1 MSKPFPQIDT
11 RLLDTSLA
19 PTRKPDEWP
28 APPFAWRHMPVAP
41 GPQRC
46 RLETP
51 TGTAIDAEL
60 LGLDWAAQSLTLR
73 VSAGGSA
80 ATVPFKSFM
89 RLTLTEPLKPVLN
102 TKGLPARPLPIAT
115 LRRNY
120 RLHLARPGA
129 VQEGRT
135 VGYLEEPDGLFL
147 FPPAADERGLLRVL
161 VPRAAYERCDFT
173 ATAEEAAARDWIA
186 TRESL
191 LKALD
196 EQSGKP
202 IPPLGQSLIELG
214 LVTDEQLQKA
224 LDERNGEL
232 PLGERLVA
240 SGVLTRSGLQ
250 TALAHKMGYPI
261 IDLNRFPLD
270 DAALRLVP
278 LKQALA
284 LRALPVLLHQDRL
297 IVAMESTQRLQKLKD
312 LGRTGGLSVVPV
324 LAPRH
329 QLRAVLTRL
338 WQTDVWSHNVGDSVS
353 GFFAT
358 TV

>member
-1 MSKPFPQIDT
+1 MSTPFPQIDSS
-11 RLLDTSLA
+11 LLDTSYA
-19 PTRKPDEWP
+19 PARKRDEWP
-28 APPFAWRHMPVAP
+28 EPPFAWRHVPVP
-41 GPQRC
+41 HGPQRC

-60 LGLDWAAQSLTLR
+60 LAIDWAAQSLTLR

-80 ATVPFKSFM
+80 ATVPFKSFL

-102 TKGLPARPLPIAT
+102 AKGMPARSLPVAT
-115 LRRNY
+115 QRRNY
-120 RLHLARPGA
+120 RLHLGRPET

-135 VGYLEEPDGLFL
+135 LGYLEEPEGLFL
-147 FPPAADERGLLRVL
+147 FPPTADERGLLRVL
-161 VPRAAYERCDFT
+161 VPRPAYARCDFS
-173 ATAEEAAARDWIA
+173 ATAEEAAARHWIA
-186 TRESL
+186 TREGL

-196 EQSGKP
+196 DQSIKP
-202 IPPLGQSLIELG
+202 IPPLGQSLLELG
-214 LVTDEQLQKA
+214 LVTDEQLRTA
-224 LDERNGEL
+224 LDDRSSEL
-232 PLGERLVA
+232 PLGERLIA
-240 SGVLTRSGLQ
+240 AGVLTRSGLQ

-261 IDLNRFPLD
+261 IDLTRFPLD

-284 LRALPVLLHQDRL
+284 LRALPVLLHGNRL
-297 IVAMESTQRLQKLKD
+297 VVAMESTQRLQKLTD
-312 LGRTGGLSVVPV
+312 LGRTGGLSIVPV

-329 QLRAVLTRL
+329 QLRAVLTRH

>member
-11 RLLDTSLA
+11 SLLDVSQA
-19 PTRKPDEWP
+19 PARKPDEWP
-28 APPFAWRHMPVAP
+28 EPPFAWRHVSVVP

-46 RLETP
+46 RLETL

-60 LGLDWAAQSLTLR
+60 LGIDWATESLTLR

-80 ATVPFKSFM
+80 ATVPFRSFQ
-89 RLTLTEPLKPVLN
+89 RLTLTEPLHPILN
-102 TKGLPARPLPIAT
+102 ARGMPARPLPIAT

-120 RLHLARPGA
+120 KLHFARPGV

-135 VGYLEEPDGLFL
+135 VGYLEEPEGLFL
-147 FPPAADERGLLRVL
+147 FPPTADERELLRVL
-161 VPRAAYERCDFT
+161 VPRPAYARCDFS
-173 ATAEEAAARDWIA
+173 ATAEEAAARHWIA
-186 TRESL
+186 TREAL

-202 IPPLGQSLIELG
+202 IPPIGQSLLELG

-224 LDERNGEL
+224 LDDRSSEL
-232 PLGERLVA
+232 PLGERLIA
-240 SGVLTRSGLQ
+240 LGVLTRSGLQ

-261 IDLNRFPLD
+261 IDLTRFPLD

-284 LRALPVLLHQDRL
+284 MRALPVLLLQGRL

-312 LGRTGGLSVVPV
+312 LGRTGGLSIVPV

-329 QLRAVLTRL
+329 QLRAVLSRL
-338 WQTDVWSHNVGDSVS
+338 WQTDIWSHNVGDSVS
-353 GFFAT
+353 GFFPT